1 MKKWKKYLLADVA
14 VWAVCLGIFLTHFY
28 VMPQP
33 DEEAGTA
40 LEVEKLAE
48 KLMFA
53 LPGEEKEPGEGKAP
67 GRKKCRERKKRRER
81 KSI

>member
-1 MKKWKKYLLADVA
+1 MEKYLLADVA

-33 DEEAGTA
+33 DEEAGSA

-48 KLMFA
+48 KLMIA